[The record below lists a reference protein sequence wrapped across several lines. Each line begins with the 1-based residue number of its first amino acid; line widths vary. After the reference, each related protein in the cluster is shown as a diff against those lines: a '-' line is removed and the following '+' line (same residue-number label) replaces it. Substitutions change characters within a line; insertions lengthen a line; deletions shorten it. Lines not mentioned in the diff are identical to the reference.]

1 MVEYLVEQSTN
12 DIASKVTKGNCHANH
27 FQLYRVAQFHCFGR
41 LLLWNE
47 LLVEKELHNYLGT
60 SILASLKG
68 FFVQSNKKWD
78 WPVGMKSI
86 LMYETRDPSNWFLT
100 TSQCPAAASAAAS
113 RFLTLSP
120 NGKHRMVDW
129 RGLGLNLSIE
139 IVGYLSIKEKPC
151 LRPGYFLLQLSYC
164 MM

>member
-12 DIASKVTKGNCHANH
+12 DIASKVTKGDCHANH

-68 FFVQSNKKWD
+68 FYCSIEQKVRLACRNEIDPDVWD
-78 WPVGMKSI
+78 ERSI
-86 LMYETRDPSNWFLT
+86 KLVSDNISMSSSGISSSISFSHTFTQWQAQNGRLARAGFE
-100 TSQCPAAASAAAS
+100 SQYWNS
-113 RFLTLSP
+113 
-120 NGKHRMVDW
+120 W
-129 RGLGLNLSIE
+129 LSINQRKT
-139 IVGYLSIKEKPC
+139 LP
-151 LRPGYFLLQLSYC
+151 
-164 MM
+164 